1 MAVLTGLEPA
11 GVWKYFEE
19 LSNIPRGSYH
29 EKAASDYCVAFAK
42 AHGLE
47 VWQDQAW
54 NIMMVK
60 EASEGYEDEEP
71 IILQGHL
78 DMVCEKKP
86 GCTID
91 FGKDG
96 LKLSVDG
103 DNVYAEGT
111 TLGGDDG
118 IAVAYALALLDDESI
133 PHPRLEVIFTTSE
146 EVGMEGAS
154 ALDPSVLKGH
164 TMINLD
170 SEGEGVLLAG
180 CAGGCHMK
188 AKMPLKRETVTGIF
202 ATLKVDGLKGGHSG
216 TEINKGRANANQL
229 LGQVLTALAEKVP
242 YHLVTLAGGLKDN
255 AITREAEAQLV
266 FASRE
271 AAAEAEKMAAAKG
284 KVFRETYK
292 ETDAGVT
299 VTLTVKEEETAAS
312 MTAESAAKVRAL
324 LTRIPNGVVRM
335 NPDIPTLVQTSLNV
349 GIMTCEDSKTC

>member
-216 TEINKGRANANQL
+216 I
-229 LGQVLTALAEKVP
+229 
-242 YHLVTLAGGLKDN
+242 
-255 AITREAEAQLV
+255 
-266 FASRE
+266 
-271 AAAEAEKMAAAKG
+271 
-284 KVFRETYK
+284 
-292 ETDAGVT
+292 
-299 VTLTVKEEETAAS
+299 
-312 MTAESAAKVRAL
+312 
-324 LTRIPNGVVRM
+324 VRM
-335 NPDIPTLVQTSLNV
+335 ELEGKLVIRNSCSSV
-349 GIMTCEDSKTC
+349 EDSMWSDYCI

>member
-60 EASEGYEDEEP
+60 EASEGYEDAEP

-86 GCTID
+86 GCSID
-91 FGKDG
+91 FEKDG
-96 LKLSVDG
+96 LKLAIDG

-164 TMINLD
+164 TMVNLD
-170 SEGEGVLLAG
+170 S
-180 CAGGCHMK
+180 
-188 AKMPLKRETVTGIF
+188 
-202 ATLKVDGLKGGHSG
+202 
-216 TEINKGRANANQL
+216 
-229 LGQVLTALAEKVP
+229 
-242 YHLVTLAGGLKDN
+242 
-255 AITREAEAQLV
+255 
-266 FASRE
+266 
-271 AAAEAEKMAAAKG
+271 
-284 KVFRETYK
+284 
-292 ETDAGVT
+292 
-299 VTLTVKEEETAAS
+299 
-312 MTAESAAKVRAL
+312 
-324 LTRIPNGVVRM
+324 
-335 NPDIPTLVQTSLNV
+335 
-349 GIMTCEDSKTC
+349 